1 MTDAELI
8 KAKNQIIANVLRER
22 ETNLGTSYEI
32 GQSVVVEHDA
42 SAVNKDIEKLQAVT
56 AADVKRVV
64 KKYLIE
70 GKPTLIDYESK
81 AEGGAK

>member
-1 MTDAELI
+1 MTARF
-8 KAKNQIIANVLRER
+8 VLAGAF
-22 ETNLGTSYEI
+22 L
-32 GQSVVVEHDA
+32 A
-42 SAVNKDIEKLQAVT
+42 LAAPAWAVNKDIEKLQAVT